1 MEDQAKVLAE
11 GVQSLEDADS
21 VEPIPVISA
30 VRSVN
35 GRDAG
40 EPNGQFDGSRGTAPT
55 LHVRVD
61 AARFGEEGLHRL
73 KDLLAERTGDQP
85 VVLHLLTGGQEVVL
99 DAREMKVTVSE
110 DLRAELEAWLGAGS
124 VWQE

>member
-1 MEDQAKVLAE
+1 MGTRRETKGPL
-11 GVQSLEDADS
+11 S
-21 VEPIPVISA
+21 
-30 VRSVN
+30 
-35 GRDAG
+35 
-40 EPNGQFDGSRGTAPT
+40 GSRALSQTRRAPEARSPKPEARWSAEAPT